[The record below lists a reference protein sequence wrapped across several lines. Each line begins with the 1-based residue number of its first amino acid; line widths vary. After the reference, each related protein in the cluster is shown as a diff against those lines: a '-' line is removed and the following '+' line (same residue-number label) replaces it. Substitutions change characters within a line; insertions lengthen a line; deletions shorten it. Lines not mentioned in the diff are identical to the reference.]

1 MSRGVELARV
11 FTSSFPTLDASAQ
24 KLTSGSQRGS
34 PVDPYGSDDT
44 VAGKRDT
51 RYEGLAEQEHFEYS
65 LFLSFSLLP
74 LHHLEL
80 MHGGAVFFFGT
91 EMEEIF
97 LKFISK
103 FHLLYPQY

>member
-74 LHHLEL
+74 LHHCV
-80 MHGGAVFFFGT
+80 HGGAVFFL
-91 EMEEIF
+91 EMKKYF
-97 LKFISK
+97 
-103 FHLLYPQY
+103 